1 MDSVAHRDCG
11 RRGTAGVS
19 PRGVLCARVL
29 SLLALFS
36 CHRLY
41 VSILTMQRKL
51 TAQVIEQEGD
61 FNALRRYDI
70 FGNMLVVVPC
80 VYSKHEA
87 GANRQLA

>member
-19 PRGVLCARVL
+19 PRRVLCARVL